1 MEASVVCL
9 LLQKTGHP
17 FVSVARYDTTNQ
29 QEFPQLLDI
38 LLSSDYHTPKMAFT
52 PQGLFGGWTWWRR
65 WTNASDNEPSSSECY
80 QSVEEKT
87 IVVTS
92 ESVEVSVKSS
102 EKAECLNTSS
112 QEGTQQNAN
121 MAQPVH
127 SSHEE
132 MQRKT
137 NKDQS
142 TTPHEGTQKKTNTTP
157 PILPHEETRQEDAQP
172 HSRAYFDQ
180 IHSCLDRLL
189 TELETVQRNATV
201 TTQLLTIVQ
210 TLLYTH
216 LVDVVAE
223 EDVRQGMTSIEAIQT
238 NHLLSSPVDLAAT
251 SHEALEGPHLLVLTE
266 SRCLLLSGMRPQ
278 PSVGSDEDGLV
289 TIVQSFL
296 PVFSDQDTVS
306 LYDCESFLVKMI
318 IPLSEIQLVNIL
330 VTEEGESSTRP
341 QIIHIKYGT
350 DANVYLQVD
359 YAIFIVNELMN
370 RIGKLHSVVCWIL
383 ESETVVPFR
392 FCENRVSPYVS
403 VWTTRWSHTVVRWW
417 RV

>member
-87 IVVTS
+87 VVVAS
-92 ESVEVSVKSS
+92 DSVETAVKVSANPSKEETGQKGNDTSSNEKMSQQANPTHEEPGNHKNLVPSATSSS
-102 EKAECLNTSS
+102 EA
-112 QEGTQQNAN
+112 
-121 MAQPVH
+121 
-127 SSHEE
+127 
-132 MQRKT
+132 
-137 NKDQS
+137 
-142 TTPHEGTQKKTNTTP
+142 
-157 PILPHEETRQEDAQP
+157 TRQEDTQP
-172 HSRAYFDQ
+172 HSRAYFDE

-189 TELETVQRNATV
+189 TELETVQRNGTV

-223 EDVRQGMTSIEAIQT
+223 EDVRHGMTSIEAIQT

-266 SRCLLLSGMRPQ
+266 SRCLLLSGIRPQ
-278 PSVGSDEDGLV
+278 PCGGSDEDGLV

-296 PVFSDQDTVS
+296 PVFSDQDAVS
-306 LYDCESFLVKMI
+306 LYDCESFLVKLI

-330 VTEEGESSTRP
+330 VTEEGESSARP
-341 QIIHIKYGT
+341 QIIHIKYGS

-359 YAIFIVNELMN
+359 YAIFVVNELMN
-370 RIGKLHSVVCWIL
+370 RIGKFHSVVCWIPNPKH
-383 ESETVVPFR
+383 SSHFAYAKTG
-392 FCENRVSPYVS
+392 S
-403 VWTTRWSHTVVRWW
+403 VHMFQCGRLVGRILLVC
-417 RV
+417 